1 MVPLALLLFWR
12 HRANIRQ
19 LVEGRERSIGN

>member
-12 HRANIRQ
+12 HRSNIRQ
-19 LVEGRERSIGN
+19 LFAGQERSIGS